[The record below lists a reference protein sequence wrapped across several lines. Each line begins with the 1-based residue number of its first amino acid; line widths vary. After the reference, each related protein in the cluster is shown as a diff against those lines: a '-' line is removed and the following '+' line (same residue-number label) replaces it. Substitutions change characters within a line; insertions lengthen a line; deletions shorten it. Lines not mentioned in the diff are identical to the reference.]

1 MVDRTRATRD
11 RLQRS
16 ALSLFLE
23 RGFDATTV
31 EDIARAA
38 GVSHMTFFRHF
49 PTKDAVLLDDPY
61 DPVIA
66 DAVLAQPRRL
76 PALERV
82 RQGFLAAWTGLPEPA
97 DDQTRMRI
105 AVLAAHPRLR
115 ARAWEN
121 NQRTEDLVVQALVDD
136 GVPRLEAR
144 VAAAACLGALLAA
157 LLDWGAD
164 DAGDTLGQR
173 VVAAL
178 GHLARDGDRDGESDG
193 NGDGDKDGDGDVTTG
208 RPGPRAAR
216 DRAVQS

>member
-1 MVDRTRATRD
+1 MTGRAQATRD
-11 RLQRS
+11 RLQRC
-16 ALSLFLE
+16 ALELFVQ

-66 DAVLAQPRRL
+66 DAVLAQPRVL

-82 RQGFLAAWTGLPEPA
+82 RRGFLAAWAGLPEPA
-97 DDQTRMRI
+97 DEQTRVRI
-105 AVLAAHPRLR
+105 RIMAEHPGLR

-121 NQRTEDLVVQALVDD
+121 NQRTEDVVVAALVAD
-136 GVPRLEAR
+136 GVARLEAR

-164 DAGDTLGQR
+164 DAGDTLGAR
-173 VVAAL
+173 VVTAL
-178 GHLARDGDRDGESDG
+178 GHLSADDD
-193 NGDGDKDGDGDVTTG
+193 TG
-208 RPGPRAAR
+208 RPTGLRPP
-216 DRAVQS
+216 VSPGGTVLG